1 MDINEIQ
8 VIHEKTELVAQDF
21 TKLADDYLVSMG
33 NKLPETQR
41 KQFLEICRAFALNP
55 FKREIYA
62 VPYGNDFNII
72 VGFEV
77 YLKRAERS
85 GKLSGWKVWT
95 EGEGNQIKAVIEIH
109 RRDFDFPFTH
119 EVYLSEYSTG
129 KAMWAKSPKTM
140 IKKVAMS
147 QGFRLCFPDELDGMP
162 YTSEEIAEE
171 LSDEALKSANIA
183 ETVAPEVQG
192 APAFTT
198 AEKSVFSREQAEE
211 ASVFSGNSFQ
221 QEENK

>member
-8 VIHEKTELVAQDF
+8 VVKNEGGELLAQDF
-21 TKLADDYLVSMG
+21 TKTAGEYLASMG
-33 NKLPETQR
+33 NKLPENQR
-41 KQFLEICRAFALNP
+41 TQFLEICKAFCLNP

-95 EGEGNQIKAVIEIH
+95 EGEGADIKAVIEIH
-109 RRDFDFPFTH
+109 RKDFDFPFVH

-129 KAMWAKSPKTM
+129 KAMWARSPKTM

-147 QGFRLCFPDELDGMP
+147 QGFRLCFPDELGGIP
-162 YTSEEIAEE
+162 YTQEEITEE
-171 LSDEALKSANIA
+171 LSDEALKPANIS
-183 ETVAPEVQG
+183 ENEAPEQP
-192 APAFTT
+192 APIFT
-198 AEKSVFSREQAEE
+198 ANIFQE
-211 ASVFSGNSFQ
+211 A
-221 QEENK
+221 K

>member
-1 MDINEIQ
+1 MDVKDVVVVENKENE
-8 VIHEKTELVAQDF
+8 LMAQDF
-21 TKLADDYLVSMG
+21 TKVAGEYLASMG
-33 NKLPETQR
+33 NKLPENQR
-41 KQFLEICRAFALNP
+41 TQFLEICRGFCLNP

-95 EGEGNQIKAVIEIH
+95 EGSGEEMKAVIEIH

-119 EVYLSEYSTG
+119 EVYLTEYSTG

-140 IKKVAMS
+140 LKKVAMS
-147 QGFRLCFPDELDGMP
+147 QGFRLCFPDELGGMP
-162 YTSEEIAEE
+162 YTQEEITEDPE
-171 LSDEALKSANIA
+171 QNLSDEALRSANIPEA
-183 ETVAPEVQG
+183 QAPEQS
-192 APAFTT
+192 ATIF
-198 AEKSVFSREQAEE
+198 QN
-211 ASVFSGNSFQ
+211 NSFQ
-221 QEENK
+221 KEK

>member
-8 VIHEKTELVAQDF
+8 VVHEKTELVAQDF

-33 NKLPETQR
+33 NKLPDHQR

-147 QGFRLCFPDELDGMP
+147 QGFRLCFPDELGGLP
-162 YTSEEIAEE
+162 YTDEEMESFPE
-171 LSDEALKSANIA
+171 
-183 ETVAPEVQG
+183 APEVQG
-192 APAFTT
+192 APAFTQ
-198 AEKSVFSREQAEE
+198 AEKSVFSRERAEE

>member
-8 VIHEKTELVAQDF
+8 VVKNEGGELLAQDF
-21 TKLADDYLVSMG
+21 TKTAGDYLASMG

-41 KQFLEICRAFALNP
+41 TQFLEICKAFCLNP

-95 EGEGNQIKAVIEIH
+95 EGAGNDIKAVIEIH
-109 RRDFDFPFTH
+109 RKDFDFPFVH

-129 KAMWAKSPKTM
+129 KAMWARSPKTM

-147 QGFRLCFPDELDGMP
+147 QGFRLCFPDELGGIP
-162 YTSEEIAEE
+162 YTQEEITEE
-171 LSDEALKSANIA
+171 LSDEALKPANIP
-183 ETVAPEVQG
+183 ETEAPEQP
-192 APAFTT
+192 APIFTANT
-198 AEKSVFSREQAEE
+198 FQE
-211 ASVFSGNSFQ
+211 A
-221 QEENK
+221 K

>member
-147 QGFRLCFPDELDGMP
+147 QGFRLCFPDELGGLP
-162 YTSEEIAEE
+162 YTDEETESFPE
-171 LSDEALKSANIA
+171 
-183 ETVAPEVQG
+183 APEIQG
-192 APAFTT
+192 ATAFTQ

>member
-1 MDINEIQ
+1 MNIKDIVVTKN
-8 VIHEKTELVAQDF
+8 KGTELATQDF
-21 TKLADDYLVSMG
+21 TKIAGEYLASMG
-33 NKLPETQR
+33 NKLPESQR
-41 KQFLEICRAFALNP
+41 TQFLNICQAFHLNP

-62 VPYGNDFNII
+62 IPYGNDFNII

-95 EGEGNQIKAVIEIH
+95 EGEGNNIKAVIEIH
-109 RRDFDFPFTH
+109 RSDFSFPFIH

-129 KAMWAKSPKTM
+129 KALWAKSPKTM

-147 QGFRLCFPDELDGMP
+147 QGFRLCFPDELGGIP
-162 YTSEEIAEE
+162 YTSEELDDVSQLSSAAIEE
-171 LSDEALKSANIA
+171 TE
-183 ETVAPEVQG
+183 APEQP
-192 APAFTT
+192 APIFTNT
-198 AEKSVFSREQAEE
+198 T
-211 ASVFSGNSFQ
+211 FQ